1 MPATRE
7 FPDYQ
12 RMPRIDQNALSRHSK
27 RREQFHQKP
36 NGNQFEADDGEF
48 HPSYWFAYARRQNI
62 RGLGG
67 GRVHR
72 VRVITAIDLW
82 INLFISQVLQMLVG
96 RNVTIRIDSC
106 CLNAPVPNI
115 AINVIREIRR
125 SKDNAETEDA
135 GQNQNNNQS

>member
-12 RMPRIDQNALSRHSK
+12 RMPRIDQNALSGHSK

-48 HPSYWFAYARRQNI
+48 HPSYCFAYARRQKI

-82 INLFISQVLQMLVG
+82 INLFISQVLQMVVG
-96 RNVTIRIDSC
+96 GCVEIWIDLR
-106 CLNAPVPNI
+106 CLDAALAIAAVNI
-115 AINVIREIRR
+115 TPDTKPRAYHDHSRR
-125 SKDNAETEDA
+125 
-135 GQNQNNNQS
+135 